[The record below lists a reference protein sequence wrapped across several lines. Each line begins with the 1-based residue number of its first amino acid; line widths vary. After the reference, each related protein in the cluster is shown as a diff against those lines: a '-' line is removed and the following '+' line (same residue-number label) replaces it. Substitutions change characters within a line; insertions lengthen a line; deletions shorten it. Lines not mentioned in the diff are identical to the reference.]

1 MRKKILELFRK
12 INNKFFFGKYKNTY
26 KYINEESNF
35 WEYFIKFM
43 FIFITISVFLYLLF
57 NNVFYSIVV
66 AFAITIFFINEKK
79 LHMKVIYYLN

>member
-12 INNKFFFGKYKNTY
+12 INNKFFFGRYKNTY

-43 FIFITISVFLYLLF
+43 FIFITIS
-57 NNVFYSIVV
+57 
-66 AFAITIFFINEKK
+66 
-79 LHMKVIYYLN
+79 